1 MTAVELK
8 QIDKHGKK
16 ETLESL
22 YRFEKDEFTKLSN
35 HSYEFPENT
44 NSLIQWNDKQYTPTK
59 LYLTPKLHS
68 GKHSHEL
75 VVELVHQGEQKKNEK
90 LFLCF
95 TLSPSVDG
103 YMHKVDG
110 LTFPMKTC
118 PLEIFIQKYGTPHLF
133 YTTGNRD
140 YVIVCTTPIY
150 IDNDFP
156 TTSSSAKKV
165 YKEIFEPHNY
175 DFISS
180 IFTLQDSN
188 PRVIEAGANVVQ
200 FRKQLFSTVEG
211 FKGGDKGT
219 EPDGDYMECEV
230 LNDQDA
236 PMAEYIITP
245 MKEKVD
251 SNLFAIFFFLFL
263 LFGIVFLPMIT
274 LHFCEDLIK
283 NGKTLDLPHNAIH
296 IILLVGFCFT
306 FILTCVFAGMKNNK
320 KHKSDSKR
328 KKIKRQYVDVC
339 ITFMVI
345 FGLLLGDSIGLL
357 IRSFSS
363 EGKIN
368 LNIEKPLDWLSFFAW
383 NPYSYINKKSDS
395 TNNTSNRPSSQSS
408 TANTLSISSIPT
420 NTANP
425 INAIKNNFS
434 LLFK

>member
-8 QIDKHGKK
+8 QIDKYDKK

-22 YRFEKDEFTKLSN
+22 YRFEKDELTKLSN

-44 NSLIQWNDKQYTPTK
+44 NSLIQLNDKQYTPTK

-75 VVELVHQGEQKKNEK
+75 VVELVYQSYQKKNEK
-90 LFLCF
+90 IFLCF

-118 PLEIFIQKYGTPHLF
+118 PLEIFIQQYGTPHLF

-140 YVIVCTTPIY
+140 HVIVCTTPIY

-165 YKEIFEPHNY
+165 YKEIFEPNNY
-175 DFISS
+175 DYISS

-200 FRKQLFSTVEG
+200 FQKQLFSIVEG
-211 FKGGDKGT
+211 YQT
-219 EPDGDYMECEV
+219 VSGDYMECEV
-230 LNDQDA
+230 LDDQNE

-263 LFGIVFLPMIT
+263 LFGVVFLPMIT
-274 LHFCEDLIK
+274 LYICEDLINNK
-283 NGKTLDLPHNAIH
+283 QTPDLSHNAIH

-363 EGKIN
+363 EGKII
-368 LNIEKPLDWLSFFAW
+368 LNIEYPLDWLSFFAW
-383 NPYSYINKKSDS
+383 NPYSYINKKPD
-395 TNNTSNRPSSQSS
+395 
-408 TANTLSISSIPT
+408 AF
-420 NTANP
+420 
-425 INAIKNNFS
+425 KDNFS
-434 LLFK
+434 IVFK

>member
-1 MTAVELK
+1 
-8 QIDKHGKK
+8 
-16 ETLESL
+16 
-22 YRFEKDEFTKLSN
+22 
-35 HSYEFPENT
+35 
-44 NSLIQWNDKQYTPTK
+44 
-59 LYLTPKLHS
+59 
-68 GKHSHEL
+68 
-75 VVELVHQGEQKKNEK
+75 
-90 LFLCF
+90 
-95 TLSPSVDG
+95 
-103 YMHKVDG
+103 MHKVDG

-118 PLEIFIQKYGTPHLF
+118 PLEIFIQQYGTPHLF

-140 YVIVCTTPIY
+140 HVIVCTTPIY

-165 YKEIFEPHNY
+165 YKEIFEPNNY
-175 DFISS
+175 DYISS

-200 FRKQLFSTVEG
+200 FQKQLFSIVEG
-211 FKGGDKGT
+211 YQT
-219 EPDGDYMECEV
+219 VSGDYMECEV

-274 LHFCEDLIK
+274 LYIYKDSITDG
-283 NGKTLDLPHNAIH
+283 NTPDLPYNAIH

-357 IRSFSS
+357 IRGFNSN
-363 EGKIN
+363 GKIK
-368 LNIEKPLDWLSFFAW
+368 LTIEKPLDWLSFFAW
-383 NPYSYINKKSDS
+383 NPYSYINKKPDS
-395 TNNTSNRPSSQSS
+395 TNNTSNKLVLQLS
-408 TANTLSISSIPT
+408 TANTL
-420 NTANP
+420 P
-425 INAIKNNFS
+425 I
-434 LLFK
+434 

>member
-8 QIDKHGKK
+8 QIDKYDKK

-22 YRFEKDEFTKLSN
+22 YRFEKDELTKLSN

-44 NSLIQWNDKQYTPTK
+44 NSLIQWNDKQYIPTK

-75 VVELVHQGEQKKNEK
+75 VVELVYQSYQKKNEK
-90 LFLCF
+90 IFLCF

-118 PLEIFIQKYGTPHLF
+118 PLEIFIQQYGTPHLF

-140 YVIVCTTPIY
+140 HVIVCTTPIY

-165 YKEIFEPHNY
+165 YKEIFEPNNY
-175 DFISS
+175 DYISS

-200 FRKQLFSTVEG
+200 FQKQLFSIVEG
-211 FKGGDKGT
+211 YQT
-219 EPDGDYMECEV
+219 VSGDYMECEV

-274 LHFCEDLIK
+274 LYICKDSIK
-283 NGKTLDLPHNAIH
+283 DGNTPDLPYNAIH

-357 IRSFSS
+357 IRGFNSN
-363 EGKIN
+363 GKIK
-368 LNIEKPLDWLSFFAW
+368 LTIEKPLDWLSFFAW

-395 TNNTSNRPSSQSS
+395 TNTIVS
-408 TANTLSISSIPT
+408 AISAS
-420 NTANP
+420 NP
-425 INAIKNNFS
+425 ISAFNDNFS
-434 LLFK
+434 IVFK